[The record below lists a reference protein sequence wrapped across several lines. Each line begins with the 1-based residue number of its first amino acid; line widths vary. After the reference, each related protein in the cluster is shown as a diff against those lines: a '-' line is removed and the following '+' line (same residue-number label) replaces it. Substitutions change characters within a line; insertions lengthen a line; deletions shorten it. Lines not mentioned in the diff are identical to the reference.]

1 MRVHLMVSLIL
12 TMVLPAV
19 AMAQPSTLEAGLL
32 KSMSI
37 KVNQEG
43 DIERDDSSGIAIRNY
58 KRSNYIKAEPDLR
71 YDYIDNYLLLKPAT
85 FLGHD
90 LKVIEEEYIA
100 AYVGCCVS
108 PGVGV
113 IIKQKGSLNNV
124 KAFARKNRCSIEP
137 INFNAHLRVLGI
149 KKPQAPTGNYYA
161 LSCRERDMDRH
172 E

>member
-1 MRVHLMVSLIL
+1 MRVHLVFSLII
-12 TMVLPAV
+12 TMVVPVIAR
-19 AMAQPSTLEAGLL
+19 AQPSNLEAGLL
-32 KSMSI
+32 KSMTI
-37 KVNQEG
+37 KLDNEG
-43 DIERDDSSGIAIRNY
+43 DIERDESSGVAIRNY
-58 KRSNYIKAEPDLR
+58 KRNNYIKAAPDFR

-90 LKVIEEEYIA
+90 LKVIEEEYMS
-100 AYVGCCVS
+100 AYIGCCVS

-124 KAFARKNRCSIEP
+124 KDFARKNRCSIEP
-137 INFNAHLRVLGI
+137 INFNAHLRELGI

-161 LSCRERDMDRH
+161 LSCRERDIERH